1 MVKILNK
8 ISDTVNEKCKVVC
21 AVMLAYLAVVCTLQ
35 VICRRFLNSSLTWS
49 EETMRYV
56 FVWMILI
63 GTAVTIK
70 EGSAAAI
77 DLVKNKLKNEKKRAV
92 QEVIVFTLTG
102 ITAFILAKNGVT
114 YAASAASVTSPAVH
128 IPMSLVYASIPVGSF
143 ITLLHCV
150 NGVASAIM
158 VLSGKNKTAAE
169 EKEAE

>member
-1 MVKILNK
+1 MIKILNK
-8 ISDTVNEKCKVVC
+8 ISDAVNEKCKAVC

-77 DLVKNKLKNEKKRAV
+77 DLVKSRLKDEKKRAV
-92 QEVIVFTLTG
+92 QEVIVFSLTG
-102 ITAFILAKNGVT
+102 ITAFILAKNGIT
-114 YAASAASVTSPAVH
+114 YAVSAASVTSPAVH
-128 IPMSLVYASIPVGSF
+128 IPMSLVYAAIPVGSF
-143 ITLLHCV
+143 ITLLHCI
-150 NGVASAIM
+150 NGVALAIAE
-158 VLSGKNKTAAE
+158 LCGKKEAAAK